1 MRKSKVM
8 RSNMMSGMQSYK
20 GTVRMSM
27 KDRTNDMSIDQ
38 MSIGRPSIKAI
49 KDLEKSFQNRRFS
62 SDQVSKKTKQK
73 NSNTGILSVGILGD
87 ESDNFDVQSSP
98 LKNYPYEHS
107 IHSSRKSI
115 MPENLNIQN

>member
-49 KDLEKSFQNRRFS
+49 KDLEKSF
-62 SDQVSKKTKQK
+62 
-73 NSNTGILSVGILGD
+73 
-87 ESDNFDVQSSP
+87 
-98 LKNYPYEHS
+98 
-107 IHSSRKSI
+107 
-115 MPENLNIQN
+115 